1 MTSGTGQPISGQQLP
16 QQGPQQPVVQPNQP
30 QYHYD
35 QIDHEADLY
44 SLEKHIK
51 VREPL
56 GLPLPSDA
64 IKRHIVVAI
73 QTALSEKSSPSSE
86 LVQRIIERSSKI
98 ATTTTENLVKKD
110 FALDSDDSLMLTT
123 AHNQARYLGA
133 AMAMNGL
140 STNKDLHSSIASH
153 LTEELYNQF
162 QDPTKRETLIRAA
175 NCLASD
181 NLDLVV
187 NYVQKRA
194 AERAVSMISSRL
206 REEIQIRRHA
216 RETGNDRAF
225 LTGRQ
230 ELIRYHMQNMP
241 EQIRLTPGSI
251 KPDSLAVYDDYA
263 RNIPGFLPNLDY
275 KPLPRQ
281 RPIAT

>member
-1 MTSGTGQPISGQQLP
+1 MLNP
-16 QQGPQQPVVQPNQP
+16 
-30 QYHYD
+30 
-35 QIDHEADLY
+35 
-44 SLEKHIK
+44 
-51 VREPL
+51 
-56 GLPLPSDA
+56 
-64 IKRHIVVAI
+64 
-73 QTALSEKSSPSSE
+73 
-86 LVQRIIERSSKI
+86 
-98 ATTTTENLVKKD
+98 
-110 FALDSDDSLMLTT
+110 DS
-123 AHNQARYLGA
+123 
-133 AMAMNGL
+133 
-140 STNKDLHSSIASH
+140 
-153 LTEELYNQF
+153 

-241 EQIRLTPGSI
+241 EQIRLTPGRVQQFTI
-251 KPDSLAVYDDYA
+251 FDKL
-263 RNIPGFLPNLDY
+263 FL
-275 KPLPRQ
+275 R
-281 RPIAT
+281 

>member
-1 MTSGTGQPISGQQLP
+1 MQRGGIGAAPQGYPPMTSGAGQPMSGQQLP
-16 QQGPQQPVVQPNQP
+16 QGPQQPVVQPNQP

-110 FALDSDDSLMLTT
+110 FALDSDDALMLTT

-162 QDPTKRETLIRAA
+162 QAGLSI
-175 NCLASD
+175 
-181 NLDLVV
+181 
-187 NYVQKRA
+187 
-194 AERAVSMISSRL
+194 L
-206 REEIQIRRHA
+206 R
-216 RETGNDRAF
+216 F
-225 LTGRQ
+225 LR
-230 ELIRYHMQNMP
+230 
-241 EQIRLTPGSI
+241 
-251 KPDSLAVYDDYA
+251 
-263 RNIPGFLPNLDY
+263 
-275 KPLPRQ
+275 
-281 RPIAT
+281 